1 MVRRRGLV
9 RRAAGTAARTAVIAG
24 TATSVAGRVGR
35 RQQQKFAHDTQ
46 PAAAAAQPHHAAGSD
61 DMVGK
66 LQQLA
71 DLKAAGALSDKEF
84 ATAKAKLLAM

>member
-35 RQQQKFAHDTQ
+35 RQQQKFDHDA
-46 PAAAAAQPHHAAGSD
+46 PPAAQPRHAAGGD
-61 DMVGK
+61 DMVDK
-66 LQQLA
+66 LLQLA

-84 ATAKAKLLAM
+84 SAAKAKLLAM

>member
-1 MVRRRGLV
+1 MARRRGLV

-35 RQQQKFAHDTQ
+35 RQQRKFDRDA
-46 PAAAAAQPHHAAGSD
+46 PPPAAAQPHHAAGGD

-71 DLKAAGALSDKEF
+71 DLKATGALSDKEF
-84 ATAKAKLLAM
+84 SAAKARLLAM